1 MDNMIISNISPES
14 LLLIIFVTPF
24 FIGFFLATFGFL
36 VGGIKLILFPGQ
48 DGFWGS
54 IIKIQEQMN
63 EFNELAGKNR

>member
-1 MDNMIISNISPES
+1 MIISNISPES
-14 LLLIIFVTPF
+14 LLLIILVTPF

-63 EFNELAGKNR
+63 EFNELARKNR

>member
-1 MDNMIISNISPES
+1 MNWSEYFLLKTNAIHIS
-14 LLLIIFVTPF
+14 TPF
-24 FIGFFLATFGFL
+24 FIGLFLATFGFL

-63 EFNELAGKNR
+63 EFNELARKNR

>member
-1 MDNMIISNISPES
+1 MIISNISPES

-63 EFNELAGKNR
+63 EFNELARKNR

>member
-1 MDNMIISNISPES
+1 MIMSNIPTES

-36 VGGIKLILFPGQ
+36 VGGIKLILFPGE

-63 EFNELAGKNR
+63 ELNELARKNR

>member
-1 MDNMIISNISPES
+1 MNWSEFSIEELMLFAIAA
-14 LLLIIFVTPF
+14 PF
-24 FIGFFLATFGFL
+24 FVGLFLATIGFL

-63 EFNELAGKNR
+63 EFNDLARKNR

>member
-36 VGGIKLILFPGQ
+36 VGGIKLILFPGE

-63 EFNELAGKNR
+63 EFNELARKNR